1 MHITTV
7 YIEPQDVLNNLSEE
21 FKDKFNKCVFTNAER
36 MMDGTVNIT
45 CLLLNDQEES
55 TRSEY
60 RYKVVLPP
68 APVES
73 EEANEIEETNN

>member
-7 YIEPQDVLNNLSEE
+7 YVEPQDVLNNLNDE
-21 FKDKFNKCVFTNAER
+21 FKDKFNKCIFTDCEK
-36 MMDGTVNIT
+36 MKDGTVNIT

-68 APVES
+68 AP
-73 EEANEIEETNN
+73 EEAEE